1 MSLGILRLYRTLLFL
16 VVLGLPVLSANALNL
31 KHEVYHLKGEEE
43 GKTILVVGGIQ
54 GDEPG
59 GFTAASLIVTNYK
72 IKKGNV
78 WVIPNL
84 NFNSIVKSSRGLYGD
99 MNRKFNK
106 IKLNDPDYSAV
117 EDVKTLIR
125 DDKVD
130 LILNLHDGSGFYRE
144 KHVDNRR
151 NPNRWGQC
159 IVIDQSYLDNSEFP
173 ELEKIGAAVAMSVN
187 KKIPNQEH
195 QYRVRNTRTRAGNK
209 EMQKTLTYY
218 AVNQNKS
225 AFGLEV
231 SKSFPTHERV
241 FFHLSLVEEFFQHVG
256 VRYERDFELNNKS
269 LATIIGK
276 NLDLTLYQRH
286 IALELDDVRRDIR
299 YFPIKRDRV
308 LEFKSNNPLLAVFE
322 QNGHYKVKYGNR
334 NVARLHPQYMDYDN
348 SLKQVRFTADGA
360 EMPVNIGEI
369 VEVKKDFLVHKQD
382 GYRVNVIGLVSRKKS
397 EDEITVNK
405 SSLLRRFSLDQKRQ
419 IYRVEFYK
427 ENKFSGMILV
437 KFVG

>member
-1 MSLGILRLYRTLLFL
+1 MNLGILRLFRTQIFLL
-16 VVLGLPVLSANALNL
+16 LSFQIFSVHALSL
-31 KHEVYHLKGEEE
+31 KHEVYHLKGAEA

-59 GFTAASLIVTNYK
+59 GFTAASLLVTNYK

-78 WVIPNL
+78 LVIPNL
-84 NFNSIVKSSRGLYGD
+84 NFNSIVESSRGLYGD

-106 IKLNDPDYSAV
+106 IKLNDPDFSAV
-117 EDVKTLIR
+117 EEVKRLIR

-144 KHVDNRR
+144 KHVDRNK

-159 IVIDQSYLDNSEFP
+159 IVIDQSYLDNSIFP
-173 ELEKIGAAVAMSVN
+173 DLEKIGTAVAESVN
-187 KKIPNQEH
+187 KKITNKEH
-195 QYRVRNTRTRAGNK
+195 QYRVRNTRTRAGNQ

-218 AVNQNKS
+218 AVNQSKS

-241 FFHLSLVEEFFQHVG
+241 FFHLSLVEEFFQHADIKF
-256 VRYERDFELNNKS
+256 ERDFKLNSTS
-269 LATIIGK
+269 LAGIIGK

-286 IALELDDVRRDIR
+286 IALDLDNVRRDIR
-299 YFPIKRDRV
+299 YFPIKRDRE
-308 LEFKSNNPLLAVFE
+308 LEFKSTNPLLAVFE
-322 QNGHYKVKYGNR
+322 KNGHYKVKYGNR
-334 NVARLHPQYMDYDN
+334 NVSRLHPQFMEYDD
-348 SLKQVRFTADGA
+348 SLTHVNFTADGSVV
-360 EMPVNIGEI
+360 PVKIGDT

-382 GYRVNVIGLVSRKKS
+382 GYRVNVIGLVSNKKS
-397 EDEITVNK
+397 EDELTVNRK
-405 SSLLRRFSLDQKRQ
+405 SLIRRFSLDMKKQV
-419 IYRVEFYK
+419 YRVEFYK
-427 ENKFSGMILV
+427 EKKFSGMILV

>member
-1 MSLGILRLYRTLLFL
+1 MNLGILRLYRFLFVL
-16 VVLGLPVLSANALNL
+16 VFGLQVFSVHALNL

-59 GFTAASLIVTNYK
+59 GFTAASLLVTNYK
-72 IKKGNV
+72 IHKGNV

-99 MNRKFNK
+99 MNRKFHK
-106 IKLNDPDYSAV
+106 IKHNDPDYYAV
-117 EDVKTLIR
+117 EDVKALIR

-130 LILNLHDGSGFYRE
+130 LVLNLHDGSGFYRE
-144 KHVDNRR
+144 KHIDNRR

-159 IVIDQSYLDNSEFP
+159 IVIDQSYLKDSEFP
-173 ELEKIGAAVAMSVN
+173 ELEKIGAAVAKRVNNKIVN
-187 KKIPNQEH
+187 KDY
-195 QYRVRNTRTRAGNK
+195 QYRVRNTHTRAGNK

-218 AVNQNKS
+218 ALSQGKS

-241 FFHLSLVEEFFQHVG
+241 FFHLNLVEEFFQHAG
-256 VRYERDFELNNKS
+256 VKYERDFKLDNPS

-276 NLDLTLYQRH
+276 NLDLTLYKRH
-286 IALELDDVRRDIR
+286 IALELDGMRRDVR
-299 YFPIKRDRV
+299 YFPITRDRV
-308 LEFKSNNPLLAVFE
+308 VEFKSNNPLLAVFE

-334 NVARLHPQYMDYDN
+334 NVARLHPQFMDYDN
-348 SLKQVRFTADGA
+348 SLKQVKFTTDGSVV
-360 EMPVNIGEI
+360 PVGIGETI
-369 VEVKKDFLVHKQD
+369 EVKKDFIVHKQD
-382 GYRVNVIGLVSRKKS
+382 GYRVNVIGLVSNKKS

-405 SSLLRRFSLDQKRQ
+405 KSLLRRFSLDMKKQL
-419 IYRVEFYK
+419 YRVEFYK

>member
-1 MSLGILRLYRTLLFL
+1 MNLGILRLFKTLFFL
-16 VVLGLPVLSANALNL
+16 LLSFQIFSAHALSL
-31 KHEVYHLKGEEE
+31 KHDVYHLKGEEE

-59 GFTAASLIVTNYK
+59 GFTAASLLVTNYK
-72 IKKGNV
+72 IKRGNV

-106 IKLNDPDYSAV
+106 IKLNDPDYLAV
-117 EDVKTLIR
+117 EEVKRLIR

-130 LILNLHDGSGFYRE
+130 LVLNLHDGSGFYRE
-144 KHVDNRR
+144 KHVDRNRS
-151 NPNRWGQC
+151 PNRWGQC

-173 ELEKIGAAVAMSVN
+173 ELGKIGEAVANGVN
-187 KKIPNQEH
+187 KRIINKEH

-231 SKSFPTHERV
+231 SKSFPTHKRV
-241 FFHLSLVEEFFQHVG
+241 FFHLNLVEEFFKHAG
-256 VRYERDFELNNKS
+256 IKYERDFELNS
-269 LATIIGK
+269 PTLAKIIGK

-286 IALELDDVRRDIR
+286 IALDLDNVRRDIR
-299 YFPIKRDRV
+299 YFPIKRDRE
-308 LEFKSNNPLLAVFE
+308 LEFKSSNPLLAVYE

-334 NVARLHPQYMDYDN
+334 NVARLHPQFMDYDD
-348 SLKQVRFTADGA
+348 SLKQVNFTTDGSQI
-360 EMPVNIGEI
+360 PVKIGETI
-369 VEVKKDFLVHKQD
+369 EVKKEFLVHKQD
-382 GYRVNVIGLVSRKKS
+382 GYRVNVIGLVSTKTS
-397 EDEITVNK
+397 EDDITVNK
-405 SSLLRRFSLDQKRQ
+405 KLLLRRFSIDMKKQL
-419 IYRVEFYK
+419 YRVEFYK
-427 ENKFSGMILV
+427 EKKFSGMILV

>member
-1 MSLGILRLYRTLLFL
+1 MSLGILKLYRTLII
-16 VVLGLPVLSANALNL
+16 VVLAFQVYSAHALGL

-59 GFTAASLIVTNYK
+59 GFTAASLLVTNYE

-106 IKLNDPDYSAV
+106 IKLNDPDYLAV
-117 EDVKTLIR
+117 EEVKRLIR

-144 KHVDNRR
+144 KHVDRLR

-159 IVIDQSYLDNSEFP
+159 IVIDQSFLDKSEFP
-173 ELEKIGAAVAMSVN
+173 ELEKIGAAVADGVN
-187 KKIPNQEH
+187 KKIKNKEH

-218 AVNQNKS
+218 AVNQGKS

-231 SKSFPTHERV
+231 SKSFPTHKRV
-241 FFHLSLVEEFFQHVG
+241 FFHLNLVEQFFQQAG
-256 VRYERDFELNNKS
+256 IKYERDFELNNS
-269 LATIIGK
+269 TLAGIIGK
-276 NLDLTLYQRH
+276 NLDLSMYQRH
-286 IALELDDVRRDIR
+286 IALDLDNVRRDIR
-299 YFPIKRDRV
+299 YFPIKRDRE

-334 NVARLHPQYMDYDN
+334 NVARLHPQFMDYDD
-348 SLKQVRFTADGA
+348 SLKQVNFTADGA
-360 EMPVNIGEI
+360 LKPVKIGET
-369 VEVKKDFLVHKQD
+369 VEVKKEFLVHKQD
-382 GYRVNVIGLVSRKKS
+382 GYRVNVIGLVSKKKS

-405 SSLLRRFSLDQKRQ
+405 RSLLRRFSLDMKKQV
-419 IYRVEFYK
+419 YRVEFYK
-427 ENKFSGMILV
+427 EKKFSGMILV